1 MKLAVIPARG
11 GSQRIPRKNIRP
23 FSGKPIIAWSIEAAL
38 DSDCFDRVIV
48 STDDAE
54 IADVARA
61 CGAEVPFVRPAA
73 LADHLTATMPV
84 VRHAIETLSVE
95 GEAPV
100 LVCCLYATAPFVTGY
115 DLREGL
121 RLVQQPG
128 CEFAFPV
135 VRYSHPIERA
145 LRLDADGHLQM
156 LEPQRFAT
164 RSQDLPAKYHDA
176 GQFYWGRRDAWLSA
190 ERIFGPTAAALI
202 LPAHRVQDIDTFED
216 WQRAEMMFRGM
227 RADFW

>member
-11 GSQRIPRKNIRP
+11 GSQRIPRKNIRL
-23 FSGKPIIAWSIEAAL
+23 FCGKPIIAWSIEAAL
-38 DSDCFDRVIV
+38 GSACFDRVIV

-61 CGAEVPFVRPAA
+61 CGAEVPSVRPAA
-73 LADHLTATMPV
+73 LADHQTGTMLV
-84 VRHAIETLSVE
+84 VRHAIEALAAD
-95 GEAPV
+95 GGAPT
-100 LVCCLYATAPFVTGY
+100 LVCCLYATAPFVTGV

-135 VRYSHPIERA
+135 VRYAHPIERS
-145 LRLDADGHLQM
+145 LRLDAEGRVHM
-156 LEPQRFAT
+156 LDPQRFAT
-164 RSQDLPAKYHDA
+164 RSQDLPATYHDA
-176 GQFYWGRRDAWLSA
+176 GQFYWGRSEAWLSA

-202 LPAHRVQDIDTFED
+202 LPAYRVQDIDTLDD
-216 WQRAEMMFRGM
+216 WQRAEALFQVLQAGGS
-227 RADFW
+227 